1 MTFSLI
7 RLASLVGVA
16 LVLGGCSSLSG
27 NSRDAFAP
35 YIELSKPK
43 TVDNVIVGGSNPYAT
58 AVPNSLSQ
66 SAAVGV
72 TNAPVASPTITTNA
86 SSQAAAQKMIY
97 EAVKAQCGDS
107 GTMGPVENVNGQ
119 WVSRVQCGEVQGAI
133 PNPYNAVQ
141 LWPQQR

>member
-43 TVDNVIVGGSNPYAT
+43 TVDNVIVGGSNPCAT

-72 TNAPVASPTITTNA
+72 APTITTNA

-133 PNPYNAVQ
+133 PTPYNAVQ

>member
-72 TNAPVASPTITTNA
+72 APTITTNA

-133 PNPYNAVQ
+133 PTPYNAVQ